1 MTNNIIKLIHRDY
14 ISLLSEKYI
23 GVSILICLILG
34 GFLAPLL
41 KSFNLLFLLIIVSSF
56 VTHLFML
63 EEKYRAEKYFSS
75 LPVKRSDIVLAR
87 YIGVIVMMLLYLIL
101 GYSINLI
108 NIIVGRSDILIP
120 PGYYALV
127 LFITSLLVSIFFPLY
142 FKYGFIKSKL
152 ITMTIFM
159 IVGGMM
165 GAMMSK
171 WIISPN
177 KSEHMEMITKYLF
190 SNDFTRTLPLIGISI
205 LLFLISIAI
214 SKTIYSKKDL

>member
-1 MTNNIIKLIHRDY
+1 
-14 ISLLSEKYI
+14 
-23 GVSILICLILG
+23 
-34 GFLAPLL
+34 
-41 KSFNLLFLLIIVSSF
+41 
-56 VTHLFML
+56 
-63 EEKYRAEKYFSS
+63 
-75 LPVKRSDIVLAR
+75 
-87 YIGVIVMMLLYLIL
+87 MLLYLIV
-101 GYSINLI
+101 GYSSNLI
-108 NIIVGRSDILIP
+108 NIIVGRSDMLIP

-127 LFITSLLVSIFFPLY
+127 LFITSFFVSIFFPLY

-159 IVGGMM
+159 IVGAMI
-165 GAMMSK
+165 GAMTSK
-171 WIISPN
+171 LIISPN